1 MRNLLANLFKRP
13 AAGTSRQHRSYRIV
27 RGRFDAAQTTPE
39 NRRHW
44 SAADGHSAD
53 EEASPD
59 VRKALR
65 ERARYEVA
73 NNSYAKG
80 IVLTL
85 ANDTIGTGPR
95 LQMLT
100 EDDELNRAV
109 ERDFAAWAQ
118 AVRLPEKLRTM
129 RMARCQD
136 GEAFAML
143 VENPGIDHDIQIDV
157 ALVEADR
164 VTSDLSVVG
173 RSDEVDGVRLDAHG
187 NPTSYRVLK
196 HHPGGAVFDY
206 GQKAIDVPAQAMIHI
221 FRADRPELHRGIP
234 EITPALPLFAQLRR
248 YTLAVLA
255 AAEAAADFAGILY
268 TDAPASGEADAVEP
282 MDLIQLERNMLLTM
296 PGGWKMSQLDPKQPA
311 TTYAEF
317 KREILNEI
325 ARCLNLP
332 YNIAAGNSSG
342 YNYAS
347 GRLDHQTYY
356 KAIRVDQAFI
366 AARVLDRILAVW
378 LREYA
383 LTRDLD
389 IAAIHQWFWDGQ
401 EHVDPAKEANAQRLR
416 LESNTTTLSHEYA
429 RQGLDWEA
437 ELRQRAREKAL
448 MRELGLIEPEIT
460 PTTQENADHE

>member
-1 MRNLLANLFKRP
+1 
-13 AAGTSRQHRSYRIV
+13 
-27 RGRFDAAQTTPE
+27 
-39 NRRHW
+39 
-44 SAADGHSAD
+44 
-53 EEASPD
+53 
-59 VRKALR
+59 
-65 ERARYEVA
+65 
-73 NNSYAKG
+73 
-80 IVLTL
+80 
-85 ANDTIGTGPR
+85 
-95 LQMLT
+95 
-100 EDDELNRAV
+100 
-109 ERDFAAWAQ
+109 
-118 AVRLPEKLRTM
+118 
-129 RMARCQD
+129 
-136 GEAFAML
+136 
-143 VENPGIDHDIQIDV
+143 
-157 ALVEADR
+157 
-164 VTSDLSVVG
+164 
-173 RSDEVDGVRLDAHG
+173 
-187 NPTSYRVLK
+187 
-196 HHPGGAVFDY
+196 
-206 GQKAIDVPAQAMIHI
+206 MIHI

-296 PGGWKMSQLDPKQPA
+296 PGGWKMAQLDPKQPA

-389 IAAIHQWFWDGQ
+389 IPAVHQWFWDGQ
-401 EHVDPAKEANAQRLR
+401 EHVDPFKEANAQRLR
-416 LESNTTTLSHEYA
+416 LESNTTTLSQEYA

-448 MRELGLIEPEIT
+448 MRELGLSDAPSTEST
-460 PTTQENADHE
+460 PSTQETEDHE